1 MKRLIMQKDAG
12 GMVSKISPERIEQAI
27 SKYPAVAT
35 CCVVGIADTA
45 RIARPVAVVE
55 LIKSQTASPHLKEEI
70 INMCAT
76 TLPQY
81 MVPTEI
87 IIIETMP
94 RTSRG
99 KIDYRAVEQMVSGE

>member
-1 MKRLIMQKDAG
+1 MLLATREDDMYVRNKLNDGAY
-12 GMVSKISPERIEQAI
+12 ERVCTYLSI
-27 SKYPAVAT
+27 VAHLL
-35 CCVVGIADTA
+35 
-45 RIARPVAVVE
+45 E

-70 INMCAT
+70 INLCAT

-81 MVPTEI
+81 MGPTEI